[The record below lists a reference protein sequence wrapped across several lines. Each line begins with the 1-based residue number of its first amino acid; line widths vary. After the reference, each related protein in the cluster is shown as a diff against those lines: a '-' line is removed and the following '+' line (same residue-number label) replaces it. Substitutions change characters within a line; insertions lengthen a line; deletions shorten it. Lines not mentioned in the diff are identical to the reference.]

1 MGLLFNLDIPLDYL
15 NKLNKYY
22 YIPENMIS
30 ELKLGG
36 YVYIVDRLVPIKT
49 IRYCGILSSVDSK
62 IKVMKFVKNDGLE
75 YSRFH
80 IFYRPKKRRIESAIT
95 LLAAIDVIND

>member
-15 NKLNKYY
+15 NKLNGYY
-22 YIPENMIS
+22 YIPENKIG

-36 YVYIVDRLVPIKT
+36 FMYIVDRLIPIKT
-49 IRYCGILSSVDSK
+49 IRYCGILSSINSGD
-62 IKVMKFVKNDGLE
+62 KVMRFLKNGGLD

-80 IFYRPKKRRIESAIT
+80 IFYKPKKNRIQNAIKILSA
-95 LLAAIDVIND
+95 LVD